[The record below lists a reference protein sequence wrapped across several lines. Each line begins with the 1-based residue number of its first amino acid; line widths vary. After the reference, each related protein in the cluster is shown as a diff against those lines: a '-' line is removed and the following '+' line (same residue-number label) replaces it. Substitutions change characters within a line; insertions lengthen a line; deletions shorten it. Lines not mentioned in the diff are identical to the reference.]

1 MKYNRSK
8 FQRSSLGLTVGALLV
23 TAFSAQA
30 APTVTRLN
38 PPSNL
43 FALGD
48 PTPPVIA
55 RFMAD
60 QRFDLQATVQ
70 ADAGQA
76 ISSAVFKVNG
86 TTVAGTVTITPIS
99 GGAADRYNITLR
111 AHSHSAA
118 GVHTLSVE
126 ATQAD
131 AQIATGTGNFEIVR
145 AVNGGRKAKNVI
157 YFIGDGMG
165 IAHRTAA
172 RLVKQGSYQGKSMGR
187 LNMDVLPNTALL
199 MTASLDSIVTD
210 SAPGAACY
218 STGNKSNNGQEG
230 VFPDD
235 TADKWDNP
243 RVEHMG
249 NFLARTQGKA
259 LGIVTTSDVEDATP
273 ASFAVHTQDRGAG
286 TGVCDMFLDEAVAN
300 HNLRVL
306 MGGGRKWFIP
316 QGSPGSGRV
325 GSTTSSGADC
335 VLPADVAAAWNAPI
349 GAVDPARDLIAGF
362 TSAGFTYAP
371 DATTLNGIPANTD
384 RLLGLFNTGNMDVAL
399 DKIGERRGGAAVG
412 TVGTFPDQPML
423 DEMTAKA
430 IQVLSRNPQGFV
442 LMVEAASID
451 KQAHNMD
458 TERFILDTLELDRSV
473 GIGMSFLESNP
484 DTLLMVTA
492 DHECA
497 GINIIGASRVTNAAL
512 TTAST
517 AGTGATA
524 LRDPVVGI
532 YEAAKFPDYN
542 SMLPDGYPATM
553 DIDYKMLIG
562 YAGNAT
568 RFEDWLTN
576 PVPNALPGA
585 RDTAGNFSITGQVP
599 GSSAVHTGSDIP
611 MSAAGRGAA
620 LIGGVMDNTDPFFK
634 AMQAVIGGAK

>member
-8 FQRSSLGLTVGALLV
+8 YQARGIAACALIVSTL
-23 TAFSAQA
+23 ASQA

-43 FALGD
+43 FSLGD
-48 PTPPVIA
+48 ATPPIIA
-55 RFMAD
+55 RFMAN
-60 QRFDLQATVQ
+60 QRFDLQATIQ
-70 ADAGQA
+70 ADAA
-76 ISSAVFKVNG
+76 TSVTSAVFKVNG
-86 TTVAGTVTITPIS
+86 ISVAGSVTITPIS
-99 GGAADRYNITLR
+99 GGAANRFNITLR
-111 AHSHSAA
+111 AYSFATSGIHNL
-118 GVHTLSVE
+118 TIE
-126 ATQAD
+126 ATQSDSQVAS
-131 AQIATGTGNFEIVR
+131 ATGNFEIVR
-145 AVNGGRKAKNVI
+145 ATPSGRKAKNVI
-157 YFIGDGMG
+157 YLIGDGMG

-172 RLVKQGSYQGKSMGR
+172 RLVQQGSYQGKSMGR
-187 LNMDVLPNTALL
+187 LAMDTMPNTSML

-235 TADKWDNP
+235 TSDKWDNP

-259 LGIVTTSDVEDATP
+259 LGIVSTADVEDATP
-273 ASFAVHTQDRGAG
+273 ASFAIHTQDRGAG
-286 TGVCDMFLDEAVAN
+286 TGVCDMYLDEAVAN

-306 MGGGRKWFIP
+306 LGGGRKWFIP
-316 QGSPGSGRV
+316 AGSPGSARV
-325 GSTTSSGADC
+325 NSTTTSGADYI
-335 VLPADVAAAWNAPI
+335 VPADVAAGWNVPA
-349 GAVDPARDLIAGF
+349 GAVDPTRDLIAGF
-362 TSAGFTYAP
+362 TGAGFTYAS
-371 DATTLNGIPANTD
+371 DAATLSGIPSNTD

-399 DKIGERRGGAAVG
+399 DKIAERRSGTIAG

-423 DEMTAKA
+423 DEMTTKA
-430 IQVLSRNPQGFV
+430 LQVLSRNPQGFV

-458 TERFILDTLELDRSV
+458 TERFILDTLEMDRSV
-473 GIGMSFLESNP
+473 KVALDFLATNP
-484 DTLLMVTA
+484 DTLVMVTA

-497 GINIIGASRVTNAAL
+497 GINIIGASRVTNTAL
-512 TTAST
+512 VTAST
-517 AGTGATA
+517 GGGGATA
-524 LRDPVVGI
+524 LRDPIVGV

-542 SMLPDGYPATM
+542 AMLADGYPATM

-576 PVPNALPGA
+576 PAIASPTA

-611 MSAAGRGAA
+611 MSAAGRGAS
-620 LIGGVMDNTDPFFK
+620 LINGVMDNTDPYFK
-634 AMQAVIGGAK
+634 AMQAVLGGAK